1 MQSAA
6 VRSATISF
14 HTNGSRVGFDMGRLF
29 AANGVGMKVLKEE
42 RTVEIVVKKSRF
54 IAIARTCT
62 SPAQVKSLVDETRSK
77 YEGAT
82 HVVHAAVIGN
92 QFSFSDDHE
101 PKNTAGRP
109 VFEVVK
115 GSGITNII
123 VLVVR
128 YFGGTLLGTGGLV
141 KAYGDS
147 AKAVLDGIQT
157 EELVQKADFSM
168 EIGYE
173 LYENMKRLLASLDA
187 TVNREDFGTTIVLE
201 GTVPETSLEKL
212 KTCVADMTNGRCTV
226 QISSRPIV
234 L

>member
-1 MQSAA
+1 
-6 VRSATISF
+6 
-14 HTNGSRVGFDMGRLF
+14 
-29 AANGVGMKVLKEE
+29 MKVLKEE
-42 RTVEIVVKKSRF
+42 HTVEIVVKKSRF
-54 IAIARTCT
+54 MAIARTCT

-82 HVVHAAVIGN
+82 HVVHAAVMGN

-147 AKAVLDGIQT
+147 AKAVLDGIET
-157 EELVQKADFSM
+157 EELVQKTRFSM

-173 LYENMKRLLASLDA
+173 LYESMKRLLASLDA
-187 TVNREDFGTTIVLE
+187 VVDKEDFGTTVVL
-201 GTVPETSLEKL
+201 GGSVPADALDKL
-212 KTCVADMTNGRCTV
+212 RACVADTTNGRCKVETPS
-226 QISSRPIV
+226 QS
-234 L
+234 